1 MDVYE
6 DYLPPN
12 NKKNDESELFNKK
25 RQMLYNNL
33 DELNE
38 MSSTKD
44 KNKTKLSLRKKK
56 NFEYIN
62 QFRKDKLKRLNLYC
76 NNNNNSIDYNEIIKQ
91 IPNEII
97 IEFNNSKNKYEFY
110 IKYLS
115 IPDEKD
121 PYFCIRMFVIYQIH
135 IYVNNDIT
143 NSSRPSPD
151 LQNYLLKY
159 LVYDYRN
166 ENLLQKIKIQ
176 NEIIQLFIIW
186 NSYTDDDDTNNV
198 FYEDQFIYFLF
209 DLLDNNIYSIE
220 FKINILI
227 LFNTMIKGINTFNKI
242 MEKYE
247 IINKIEKILFE
258 IKKDEQYIYVLSV
271 VDNIIEFFG
280 DHYENITFN
289 NINRNNNKIIIFM
302 KSYEKFIL
310 LLKNYYDKYQA
321 LYDELKNNK
330 TPLSMDNSLRIFYK
344 IIIKSL
350 KIINDSLF
358 INDNK
363 YYINALIS
371 NNISLPLFYKI
382 MEKFSMEYFLA
393 PSNVNINDSNHKLKI
408 INNVYIETTSKFN
421 TKNNLYKKC
430 KVLIYITHILNEI
443 ISSISENEN
452 EKESDKII
460 QSIFKN
466 FNFIHFYTNLIKNFV
481 CLGVEPDKYLILRI
495 EELIYNYCEG
505 NKNHFIQI
513 YQNYDLVRELLGINM
528 KYYNEDNFLLLLKF
542 IIYSLELY
550 EPEVTG
556 KLIFNVKIIG
566 IFMKYLEKEYK
577 SEKIYLNEKQR
588 NIFYALNIILDSE
601 TYIKCKLNRNLI
613 IQEFANFNSNHIIF
627 QYSINLER
635 EDFEIVNKTLA
646 YLDESDIL
654 DNREK
659 EDIFN

>member
-1 MDVYE
+1 M
-6 DYLPPN
+6 N
-12 NKKNDESELFNKK
+12 
-25 RQMLYNNL
+25 
-33 DELNE
+33 
-38 MSSTKD
+38 
-44 KNKTKLSLRKKK
+44 
-56 NFEYIN
+56 
-62 QFRKDKLKRLNLYC
+62 
-76 NNNNNSIDYNEIIKQ
+76 
-91 IPNEII
+91 
-97 IEFNNSKNKYEFY
+97 
-110 IKYLS
+110 
-115 IPDEKD
+115 
-121 PYFCIRMFVIYQIH
+121 
-135 IYVNNDIT
+135 
-143 NSSRPSPD
+143 
-151 LQNYLLKY
+151 
-159 LVYDYRN
+159 
-166 ENLLQKIKIQ
+166 
-176 NEIIQLFIIW
+176 
-186 NSYTDDDDTNNV
+186 
-198 FYEDQFIYFLF
+198 
-209 DLLDNNIYSIE
+209 
-220 FKINILI
+220 
-227 LFNTMIKGINTFNKI
+227 
-242 MEKYE
+242 
-247 IINKIEKILFE
+247 
-258 IKKDEQYIYVLSV
+258 
-271 VDNIIEFFG
+271 
-280 DHYENITFN
+280 
-289 NINRNNNKIIIFM
+289 
-302 KSYEKFIL
+302 SYEKVIL

-321 LYDELKNNK
+321 IYDELKNNK

-371 NNISLPLFYKI
+371 NKISLPLFYKI
-382 MEKFSMEYFLA
+382 MEKFSVEYFLA

-443 ISSISENEN
+443 ISSISENES

-460 QSIFKN
+460 QSIIKN

-513 YQNYDLVRELLGINM
+513 YQNYDLIRELLGINM

-613 IQEFANFNSNHIIF
+613 IQEFANFNSFSSNSSCF
-627 QYSINLER
+627 
-635 EDFEIVNKTLA
+635 F
-646 YLDESDIL
+646 
-654 DNREK
+654 
-659 EDIFN
+659 FNPF

>member
-6 DYLPPN
+6 NNLPPN
-12 NKKNDESELFNKK
+12 NIKNDESELFNK
-25 RQMLYNNL
+25 RQIIYNNIDEL
-33 DELNE
+33 DEISNR
-38 MSSTKD
+38 KD
-44 KNKTKLSLRKKK
+44 KNKEKLSLRKKK
-56 NFEYIN
+56 NLEYLN

-91 IPNEII
+91 IPNDILN
-97 IEFNNSKNKYEFY
+97 EFNETKNKYEFY
-110 IKYLS
+110 LKYLS
-115 IPDEKD
+115 LPDEKD
-121 PYFCIRMFVIYQIH
+121 PFFYIKMFVIYQIH

-143 NSSRPSPD
+143 NSSRPSSD

-159 LVYDYRN
+159 LVYDYKK
-166 ENLLQKIKIQ
+166 ELLMQKIKIQ

-186 NSYTDDDDTNNV
+186 NTYTDDDDTNTV

-209 DLLDNNIYSIE
+209 DLLENNIYSIE

-227 LFNTMIKGINTFNKI
+227 LFNIMIKGINTFNKI
-242 MEKYE
+242 MQKFE
-247 IINKIEKILFE
+247 IIKKIEKIFVE
-258 IKKDEQYIYVLSV
+258 IQKDEQYIYVLSII
-271 VDNIIEFFG
+271 DNIIEFVSEN
-280 DHYENITFN
+280 YENILFN
-289 NINRNNNKIIIFM
+289 NSNNNNNKITLFM
-302 KSYEKFIL
+302 NSYETFIL
-310 LLKNYYDKYQA
+310 LLKNYYEKYQN
-321 LYDELKNNK
+321 LYDELKSNK
-330 TPLSMDNSLRIFYK
+330 TPLSSDNYSRIYYK
-344 IIIKSL
+344 IIIKVL

-363 YYINALIS
+363 FYINTLIS

-382 MEKFSMEYFLA
+382 MEKFSVEFFLA
-393 PSNVNINDSNHKLKI
+393 SNNVNNSNHKLKI
-408 INNVYIETTSKFN
+408 MNNIYIETTTKYN
-421 TKNNLYKKC
+421 TKNNLYKKN

-443 ISSISENEN
+443 ISSISENE
-452 EKESDKII
+452 KDSDII
-460 QSIFKN
+460 INNIIKN
-466 FNFIHFYTNLIKNFV
+466 FNFINYYTNLIKNIV
-481 CLGVEPDKYLILRI
+481 CAGIEPDKYLILRI
-495 EELIYNYCEG
+495 EELIYNFCEG
-505 NKNHFIQI
+505 NKNHFIKI
-513 YQNYDLVRELLGINM
+513 YQNYDLIRELLGINV

-556 KLIFNVKIIG
+556 SLIFNVKIIG

-577 SEKIYLNEKQR
+577 SEKIYLDDKQR
-588 NIFYALNIILDSE
+588 NIFYALNIILDTE
-601 TYIKCKLNRNLI
+601 TYIKCKLNRHLI
-613 IQEFANFNSNHIIF
+613 IQEFTNFNSNHIIF